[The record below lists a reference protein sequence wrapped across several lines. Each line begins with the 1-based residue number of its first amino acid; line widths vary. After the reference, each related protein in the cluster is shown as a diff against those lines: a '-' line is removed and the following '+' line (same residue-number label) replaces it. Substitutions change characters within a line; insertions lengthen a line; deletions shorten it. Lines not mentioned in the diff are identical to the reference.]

1 MRDSNSI
8 GLDGDGWRWL
18 NVLLFIGGEEV
29 APQAAFIVGLS
40 AVLITSLTNST
51 SNTLILSA
59 LS

>member
-1 MRDSNSI
+1 MRGSNSI
-8 GLDGDGWRWL
+8 ELDGAGWRWL
-18 NVLLFIGGEEV
+18 NVLSFIGVEEV

>member
-1 MRDSNSI
+1 MRDSSSI
-8 GLDGDGWRWL
+8 ELDGDGWRWL
-18 NVLLFIGGEEV
+18 NILWFIGVEEV
-29 APQAAFIVGLS
+29 APPAAFIVGLS